1 MYHYRKHAENVI
13 GRNFPHMHGDIL
25 SATEANYAAIAPEIA
40 FARTSPNPIDKR
52 LDFCAYFLA
61 LIQVLDAR
69 HESYDNIRRICL
81 EIVSDYVRPKNRMQR
96 MLKRI
101 PPMLIGS
108 WLARFLLTQL
118 NKRLIHPN
126 ERGFVARIIT
136 DPDETFGLGY
146 GVDIL
151 ECGICKLFNNHNY
164 SRYASIL
171 CDVDEITSGLAGLKL
186 VRSGT
191 IAGGA
196 EKCDF
201 RFKRQKIK

>member
-1 MYHYRKHAENVI
+1 
-13 GRNFPHMHGDIL
+13 
-25 SATEANYAAIAPEIA
+25 
-40 FARTSPNPIDKR
+40 
-52 LDFCAYFLA
+52 
-61 LIQVLDAR
+61 
-69 HESYDNIRRICL
+69 
-81 EIVSDYVRPKNRMQR
+81 
-96 MLKRI
+96 
-101 PPMLIGS
+101 MLIGS
-108 WLARFLLTQL
+108 WPARFLLTQL

-151 ECGICKLFNNHNY
+151 ECGICKLFNSHNY